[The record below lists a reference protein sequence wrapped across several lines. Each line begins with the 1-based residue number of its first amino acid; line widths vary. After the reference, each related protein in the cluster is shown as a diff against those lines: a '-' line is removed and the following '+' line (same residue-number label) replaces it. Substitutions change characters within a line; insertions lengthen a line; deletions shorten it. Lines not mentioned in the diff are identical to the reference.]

1 MELKITTL
9 IENQPDDKG
18 ELAFEHGLSLFIE
31 FAGKRLLFDTGQTGA
46 FADNARK
53 LGIDLSRLDAVI
65 LSHGHYDHS
74 GGLARLLPLLA
85 PGTPLYVG
93 EGFFRPKYKRINLNV
108 SKDCTIP
115 GDLKNPGGSFQYNG
129 NPFPREILAPYQVA
143 LRQLG
148 TDTTWL
154 TPKIVI
160 FKGFE
165 KSCPFEQPNPRFYT
179 EYGSGL
185 QPDTFDDEIALGL
198 LTGKGLVFLSG
209 CAHPGILNMLQTG
222 QHSAICLETY
232 SVGLPAGDGYHI
244 CPGLRRTIH
253 HQRLQP
259 IRVIF
264 PTQPRGEHCPIS
276 PQAEE
281 ATGAHGHRCYFCPPL
296 HMIMGEI
303 ISDFSSYQ
311 HSAVR
316 FCCCNV
322 IPDPICRAEGHHAR
336 YPSSLPAPLLHVA
349 CVHLLKPF
357 QLPQALLPAAV
368 RVLIA

>member
-93 EGFFRPKYKRINLNV
+93 EGFFRPKYKRINLNI

-185 QPDTFDDEIALGL
+185 QPDAFDDEIALGL

-209 CAHPGILNMLQTG
+209 CAHPGILNMLHTAAARSGAPLYAVIGGTHLVEAGEARLQKTAAEFRKLGLSQIAVSHCTG
-222 QHSAICLETY
+222 AEGESLLQKTFPSQFIRNNT
-232 SVGLPAGDGYHI
+232 GHI
-244 CPGLRRTIH
+244 C
-253 HQRLQP
+253 
-259 IRVIF
+259 
-264 PTQPRGEHCPIS
+264 
-276 PQAEE
+276 
-281 ATGAHGHRCYFCPPL
+281 
-296 HMIMGEI
+296 
-303 ISDFSSYQ
+303 
-311 HSAVR
+311 
-316 FCCCNV
+316 
-322 IPDPICRAEGHHAR
+322 
-336 YPSSLPAPLLHVA
+336 
-349 CVHLLKPF
+349 
-357 QLPQALLPAAV
+357 
-368 RVLIA
+368 VL